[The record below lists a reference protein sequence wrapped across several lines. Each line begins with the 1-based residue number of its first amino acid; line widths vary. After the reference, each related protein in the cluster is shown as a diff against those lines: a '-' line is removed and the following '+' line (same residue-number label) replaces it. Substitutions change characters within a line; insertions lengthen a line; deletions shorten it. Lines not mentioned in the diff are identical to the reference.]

1 MSIIQQPTL
10 FDLEILE
17 QLDIE
22 QEYFELFSPLD
33 FSPLLGFFQK
43 EKSVGAP
50 ITVNYEAAIRALVIS
65 YLEAIPDVKSLVNRI
80 KSDLRF
86 KLSLGFLYSD
96 RAPSEA
102 TFSRILHTLAR
113 HRDVL
118 VELNTVLL
126 KRIDQEYGVFTEDI
140 AIDAT
145 AVESHSK
152 PRSIKK
158 TIISSVDTQRSMTT
172 ERIVQELPID
182 PQCGIKVNS
191 KGKHVF
197 LYGYKAHLA
206 VSTKSQYIFYPL
218 G

>member
-1 MSIIQQPTL
+1 
-10 FDLEILE
+10 
-17 QLDIE
+17 
-22 QEYFELFSPLD
+22 
-33 FSPLLGFFQK
+33 
-43 EKSVGAP
+43 
-50 ITVNYEAAIRALVIS
+50 
-65 YLEAIPDVKSLVNRI
+65 
-80 KSDLRF
+80 
-86 KLSLGFLYSD
+86 
-96 RAPSEA
+96 
-102 TFSRILHTLAR
+102 
-113 HRDVL
+113 
-118 VELNTVLL
+118 
-126 KRIDQEYGVFTEDI
+126 IDQEYGVFTEDI

-182 PQCGIKVNS
+182 PQWGIKVNS

>member
-96 RAPSEA
+96 RAQSEA

-182 PQCGIKVNS
+182 PQWGIKVNS